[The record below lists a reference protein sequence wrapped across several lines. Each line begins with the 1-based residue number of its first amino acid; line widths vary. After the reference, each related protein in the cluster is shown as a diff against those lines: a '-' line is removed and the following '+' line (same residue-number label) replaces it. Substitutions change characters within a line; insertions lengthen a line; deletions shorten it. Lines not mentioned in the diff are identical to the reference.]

1 MLSNANRFFYKF
13 QLHIQID
20 RPFNF
25 KQHDNNLGDF
35 FLLARLS
42 SSLIDSMKSAKHPV
56 CMKPL
61 SMKTLRWMLV
71 ALSTVFWVEYDDDA
85 QTPLTNMFFFRTRDF
100 SARLANFNPLLINVE
115 SNMVSLKLY
124 EWHEIMSLMM
134 EMRIFH
140 KLWNFNN
147 VKMAILQSLDLSIL
161 GNAAD
166 VCMCGNSH

>member
-1 MLSNANRFFYKF
+1 MLSNANRFFFINSNYTSK
-13 QLHIQID
+13 LTDHSIL
-20 RPFNF
+20 
-25 KQHDNNLGDF
+25 NNTIIISVIF
-35 FLLARLS
+35 FCLLACHRRSSTQWKVQSIRCVWNHWAWKLFVECWLLYQRYFEWNMTTTRKHLS
-42 SSLIDSMKSAKHPV
+42 QI
-56 CMKPL
+56 C
-61 SMKTLRWMLV
+61 
-71 ALSTVFWVEYDDDA
+71 
-85 QTPLTNMFFFRTRDF
+85 FFRTRDF

-147 VKMAILQSLDLSIL
+147 VKMAILQSLDSSIL
-161 GNAAD
+161 RNAAD